1 MDVGFTRRR
10 TPAVLAHP
18 CCAPASAVPRVRFVS
33 LRAVVALVVVLLTGL
48 VAPAGAVAPVFHGA
62 LGIRP
67 ALGGFQKNTGVA
79 SLRVKNWNLV
89 LTPNSNGIYPT
100 QEGVIIAIGSTE
112 QLVVPASLIHASRSG
127 SRFTYSDPKTSRGVR
142 MFQLRQY
149 GNCPGKACYHVAFT
163 LVGIDLSTLVLSY
176 PFCSPMAI
184 IVGDDDGF
192 SGVQFDRPG
201 GFNGSRVK
209 IDGICNPGSGWPWLN
224 N

>member
-1 MDVGFTRRR
+1 M
-10 TPAVLAHP
+10 
-18 CCAPASAVPRVRFVS
+18 
-33 LRAVVALVVVLLTGL
+33 RAVVALVVALLTG
-48 VAPAGAVAPVFHGA
+48 VAAPAGAIAPVFHGA
-62 LGIRP
+62 LGIKP
-67 ALGGFQKNTGVA
+67 ALGGFAKNTGVA

-100 QEGVIIAIGSTE
+100 QEGVIIAIGTTE
-112 QLVVPASLIHASRSG
+112 QLVVPASLIHASRNG
-127 SRFTYSDPKTSRGVR
+127 RQFTFRDPKTARGVR

-149 GNCPGKACYHVAFT
+149 SNCPGKACYHVAFT

-176 PFCSPMAI
+176 PFCSPLAI
-184 IVGDDDGF
+184 LVGDDDGF

-209 IDGICNPGSGWPWLN
+209 IDGTCNSGSGWPWLN

>member
-1 MDVGFTRRR
+1 MDVGSTRRSN
-10 TPAVLAHP
+10 PVGPSDP
-18 CCAPASAVPRVRFVS
+18 CCTRRSPVPRVGLVS
-33 LRAVVALVVVLLTGL
+33 LRAVVALVVALLTG
-48 VAPAGAVAPVFHGA
+48 VAAPAGAIAPVFHGA
-62 LGIRP
+62 LGIKP
-67 ALGGFQKNTGVA
+67 ALGGFAKNTGVA

-112 QLVVPASLIHASRSG
+112 QLVVPASLIHASRNG
-127 SRFTYSDPKTSRGVR
+127 RRFTFRDPKTTRGVR

-149 GNCPGKACYHVAFT
+149 SNCPGKACYHVAFT

-184 IVGDDDGF
+184 LVGDDDGF

-209 IDGICNPGSGWPWLN
+209 IDGTCNSGSGWPWLN

>member
-1 MDVGFTRRR
+1 M
-10 TPAVLAHP
+10 
-18 CCAPASAVPRVRFVS
+18 
-33 LRAVVALVVVLLTGL
+33 RAVVALVVALLTG
-48 VAPAGAVAPVFHGA
+48 VAAPAGAIAPVFHGA
-62 LGIRP
+62 LGIKP

-79 SLRVKNWNLV
+79 SLRVKNWNFV

-100 QEGVIIAIGSTE
+100 QEGVIIAIGTTE
-112 QLVVPASLIHASRSG
+112 QLVVPASLIHASRNG
-127 SRFTYSDPKTSRGVR
+127 RQFTFRDPKTTRGVR

-149 GNCPGKACYHVAFT
+149 SNCPGKACYHVAFT

-184 IVGDDDGF
+184 LVGDDDGF

-209 IDGICNPGSGWPWLN
+209 IDGTCNSGSGWPWLN

>member
-10 TPAVLAHP
+10 NPAVQADP
-18 CCAPASAVPRVRFVS
+18 CCAHRSAVPKVRFVS
-33 LRAVVALVVVLLTGL
+33 LRAVVALVVALLTGAA
-48 VAPAGAVAPVFHGA
+48 APAGAIAPVFHGE
-62 LGIRP
+62 LGIKP

-89 LTPNSNGIYPT
+89 LTPQSNGIYPT

-112 QLVVPASLIHASRSG
+112 QLVIPASLIHASRNG
-127 SRFTYSDPKTSRGVR
+127 RRFTFSDPKTARGVR
-142 MFQLRQY
+142 TFQLRQY
-149 GNCPGKACYHVAFT
+149 SNCLGKACYHVAFT

-176 PFCSPMAI
+176 PFCSPMAV

-201 GFNGSRVK
+201 GFSGSRVK
-209 IDGICNPGSGWPWLN
+209 IDGICTPSSGWPWLN
-224 N
+224 S

>member
-1 MDVGFTRRR
+1 MDVGCTRRR
-10 TPAVLAHP
+10 NPVGSSDP
-18 CCAPASAVPRVRFVS
+18 CCTRRSAVPRVGLVS
-33 LRAVVALVVVLLTGL
+33 LRAVVALVVALLTG
-48 VAPAGAVAPVFHGA
+48 VAAPVGAIAPVFHGA
-62 LGIRP
+62 LGIKP
-67 ALGGFQKNTGVA
+67 ALGGFAKNTGVA

-100 QEGVIIAIGSTE
+100 QEGVIIAVGTTE
-112 QLVVPASLIHASRSG
+112 QLVVPASLMHASRND
-127 SRFTYSDPKTSRGVR
+127 RQFTFRDPKTTRGVR

-149 GNCPGKACYHVAFT
+149 SNCPGKACYHMAFT

-184 IVGDDDGF
+184 LVGDDDGF

-209 IDGICNPGSGWPWLN
+209 IDGTCNSGSGWPWLN

>member
-1 MDVGFTRRR
+1 M
-10 TPAVLAHP
+10 
-18 CCAPASAVPRVRFVS
+18 S
-33 LRAVVALVVVLLTGL
+33 LRALVALVVTLLTG
-48 VAPAGAVAPVFHGA
+48 VAAPVGAIAPVFHGA

-67 ALGGFQKNTGVA
+67 ALGGFAKNTGVA

-89 LTPNSNGIYPT
+89 LTSNSNGIYPT

-112 QLVVPASLIHASRSG
+112 QLVVQASLIHASRNG
-127 SRFTYSDPKTSRGVR
+127 RLFTFRDPKTTRGVR

-149 GNCPGKACYHVAFT
+149 SNCSGKACYHVAFT

-176 PFCSPMAI
+176 PVCSPMAV

-192 SGVQFDRPG
+192 SGVEFTRPG

-209 IDGICNPGSGWPWLN
+209 IDGTCTPGNGWPWLN